1 MLIMM
6 RTLLVIFGSAS
17 GYLIAEQILGD
28 NVTSIVGL
36 ISGFIISVLAIIFE
50 ERVKKTPLRI
60 VIGGAIGLITG
71 LVVSNLV
78 SYPIV
83 IHFFENNILKI
94 LTYTMINCLIGYIG
108 LSIGMK
114 KGDEFH
120 GGHIFSL
127 LGEKERGSADRV
139 LDTSVIIDGR
149 IADITEAGF
158 VEGEII
164 IPQFVLQELHYIAD
178 SADSIKRTRGKRG
191 LDILQRLQKQTSTKV
206 TITDR
211 DFQNIK
217 EVDAKLIALAKEIN
231 ASIVTND
238 SNLSKIAELHG
249 ISVLNINHLANILK
263 SVVLPGEVMNIFVL
277 KEGKENGQGIGY
289 IDDGTMVVIDN
300 AKRFLGKNM
309 DVVVTSVL
317 QTTGGRMIFSRL
329 KDDTKAELH

>member
-127 LGEKERGSADRV
+127 LGEK
-139 LDTSVIIDGR
+139 
-149 IADITEAGF
+149 
-158 VEGEII
+158 
-164 IPQFVLQELHYIAD
+164 
-178 SADSIKRTRGKRG
+178 
-191 LDILQRLQKQTSTKV
+191 
-206 TITDR
+206 
-211 DFQNIK
+211 
-217 EVDAKLIALAKEIN
+217 
-231 ASIVTND
+231 
-238 SNLSKIAELHG
+238 
-249 ISVLNINHLANILK
+249 
-263 SVVLPGEVMNIFVL
+263 
-277 KEGKENGQGIGY
+277 
-289 IDDGTMVVIDN
+289 
-300 AKRFLGKNM
+300 
-309 DVVVTSVL
+309 
-317 QTTGGRMIFSRL
+317 
-329 KDDTKAELH
+329 

>member
-1 MLIMM
+1 M
-6 RTLLVIFGSAS
+6 
-17 GYLIAEQILGD
+17 
-28 NVTSIVGL
+28 
-36 ISGFIISVLAIIFE
+36 
-50 ERVKKTPLRI
+50 
-60 VIGGAIGLITG
+60 
-71 LVVSNLV
+71 
-78 SYPIV
+78 
-83 IHFFENNILKI
+83 
-94 LTYTMINCLIGYIG
+94 
-108 LSIGMK
+108 
-114 KGDEFH
+114 
-120 GGHIFSL
+120 
-127 LGEKERGSADRV
+127 